1 MSLRFLSCCSVGTA
15 FALMLTAFASSPA
28 ASRELKVCADPNNMP
43 FSNDRAE
50 GFENRVSQLVATEL
64 GATVKF
70 VWKPEWRGFVRKG
83 LKAGLCDVIPGVPTH
98 FNQVRTTRPYY
109 TASYAFVQSLDA
121 KPITSFDDAKL
132 RDARIGVQLVGDDGA
147 NTPPMT
153 ELAQRGI
160 THNIRGFMVYGDWS
174 KSDPLSPIVNAV
186 AHHDVDVALV
196 WGPVAGY
203 YAARQNPPLRVTPV
217 AGNGTMSFSISMGVR
232 KQDAA
237 LADEIN
243 RALEKR
249 QVDVQHILAD
259 YHIPSSPGPKS
270 ATAE

>member
-1 MSLRFLSCCSVGTA
+1 MFSRFLSCSVAAVSAIMFTA
-15 FALMLTAFASSPA
+15 VASSPA

-43 FSNDRAE
+43 FSNDRSE

-64 GATVKF
+64 RATVKF
-70 VWKPEWRGFVRKG
+70 VWMPEWRGFVRKG
-83 LKAGLCDVIPGVPTH
+83 LKAGLCDVIPGVPKN
-98 FNQVRTTRPYY
+98 FKQVRTTRPYY
-109 TASYAFVQSLDA
+109 TASYAFVQSPDA

-132 RDARIGVQLVGDDGA
+132 REARIGVQLVGDDGA

-186 AHHDVDVALV
+186 AHHDVDVAVV

-217 AGNGTMSFSISMGVR
+217 AGSGPMSVSISMGVR

-237 LADEIN
+237 LADEID

-249 QVDVQHILAD
+249 QADIRSILAD
-259 YHIPSSPGPKS
+259 YHVPSSLEPKS